1 MPFKYRL
8 HVFFLILT
16 ILPLL
21 LAGWVIQG
29 ISGRN
34 QENQVDGRL
43 ITTLAGASRTYTS
56 VVDRARSSLVFL
68 AKQPAFQR
76 AVLNGNKKAV
86 GDAVDRLQTSVD
98 VPSLNVEVLDGKGNV
113 LSGQLPP
120 VAGEDITVS
129 LGKNAQGTLRGLIP
143 FTALARTAAEDGG
156 KNQNV
161 YVWANGR
168 IYNGNGAVSTV
179 TAPPPIGVATNQ
191 HLFGQSV
198 RTSVTQISQDPAR
211 ARRIVATYP
220 QAKLDSRISS
230 LRWRVIGVIVVAILV
245 IALLA
250 SLLVR
255 SLTGTLR
262 VFASRA
268 RAVAQGDFDQQLPDK
283 GRDEF
288 AQFGRAFN
296 EMSKELARRIQ
307 ELEAERRRVEEAT
320 ARFGSALASSHDVAA
335 LLEIV
340 LSSSMQLARAKGGRL
355 LVADEGSSLLV
366 EQLRLGETQ
375 EAAAVLDAPL
385 RLGEGVEGRALQS
398 LVPQIASEPV
408 AALCAPLLT
417 ERTVLGLITL
427 VGPETGEFDVEA
439 PRAVGA
445 LASQGAVAI
454 ENARLHRLIQ
464 KQARTDG
471 LTGLSNHREF
481 QEQLGHEVERAQRF
495 GVSVGL
501 IFLDLDDFK
510 LINDRY
516 GHLAGDSVLKHV
528 SQVIR
533 SCIRDI
539 DHAARY
545 GGEEFAVILPH
556 TSLDGA
562 IRLGERIRQAIAER
576 AIPLPEG
583 GELHVTSS
591 LGVAAVPA
599 TATSQIEA
607 IAVADAALYRAKQ
620 QGKNRLVAGVAS
632 DSTTAA

>member
-1 MPFKYRL
+1 
-8 HVFFLILT
+8 
-16 ILPLL
+16 
-21 LAGWVIQG
+21 
-29 ISGRN
+29 
-34 QENQVDGRL
+34 
-43 ITTLAGASRTYTS
+43 
-56 VVDRARSSLVFL
+56 
-68 AKQPAFQR
+68 
-76 AVLNGNKKAV
+76 
-86 GDAVDRLQTSVD
+86 
-98 VPSLNVEVLDGKGNV
+98 
-113 LSGQLPP
+113 
-120 VAGEDITVS
+120 
-129 LGKNAQGTLRGLIP
+129 
-143 FTALARTAAEDGG
+143 
-156 KNQNV
+156 
-161 YVWANGR
+161 
-168 IYNGNGAVSTV
+168 
-179 TAPPPIGVATNQ
+179 
-191 HLFGQSV
+191 
-198 RTSVTQISQDPAR
+198 
-211 ARRIVATYP
+211 
-220 QAKLDSRISS
+220 
-230 LRWRVIGVIVVAILV
+230 
-245 IALLA
+245 
-250 SLLVR
+250 
-255 SLTGTLR
+255 
-262 VFASRA
+262 
-268 RAVAQGDFDQQLPDK
+268 
-283 GRDEF
+283 
-288 AQFGRAFN
+288 
-296 EMSKELARRIQ
+296 
-307 ELEAERRRVEEAT
+307 
-320 ARFGSALASSHDVAA
+320 
-335 LLEIV
+335 
-340 LSSSMQLARAKGGRL
+340 
-355 LVADEGSSLLV
+355 VADEGSSLLV
-366 EQLRLGETQ
+366 EQLRLGDTQ

-427 VGPETGEFDVEA
+427 VGPEAGEFDREA

>member
-21 LAGWVIQG
+21 LAGWIIQG
-29 ISGRN
+29 VSGRN
-34 QENQVDGRL
+34 QENQVDSRL

-56 VVDRARSSLVFL
+56 VVDGARQGLILL
-68 AKQPAFQR
+68 AQRPDLQR
-76 AVLNGNKKAV
+76 ALLDKDKQALAATLGRFNVADLSV
-86 GDAVDRLQTSVD
+86 EAVD
-98 VPSLNVEVLDGKGNV
+98 PKGNV
-113 LSGQLPP
+113 LAGSLPP
-120 VAGEDITVS
+120 VAGENLSVTIP
-129 LGKNAQGTLRGLIP
+129 KRGTLKGRIP
-143 FTALARTAAEDGG
+143 FAKLARTSSQAAG
-156 KNQNV
+156 KNQKV
-161 YVWANGR
+161 FIWADGKLYGPNGE
-168 IYNGNGAVSTV
+168 VSSAA
-179 TAPPPIGVATNQ
+179 APPVDHAVHAKVFGEGVRATA
-191 HLFGQSV
+191 
-198 RTSVTQISQDPAR
+198 TQISADPAR
-211 ARRIVATYP
+211 ARIVATYP
-220 QAKLDSRISS
+220 QSKLDSRIAS
-230 LRWRVIGVIVVAILV
+230 LRWRVVGVIAVAILV
-245 IALLA
+245 IALLSA
-250 SLLVR
+250 LLVR
-255 SLTGTLR
+255 SLTATLR
-262 VFASRA
+262 IFASRA

-296 EMSKELARRIQ
+296 EMSRELARRIE
-307 ELEAERRRVEEAT
+307 ELETERRRVEDAT
-320 ARFGSALASSHDVAA
+320 ARFGTALASSHDVAA

-366 EQLRLGETQ
+366 EQLRLGDTQ
-375 EAAAVLDAPL
+375 DAAAVLDAPL

-427 VGPETGEFDVEA
+427 VGPESGEFDREA

-528 SQVIR
+528 AQVIK